1 MQTLIII
8 LLGTTLLTFVIVTI
22 VFHVWYN
29 KLLEEL
35 YMIGHWIRLTQKD
48 VKNLNI
54 AYMDLR
60 HDFDTTYSSI
70 SKLNNNVAAYLNQE
84 EQRRNET
91 FIMPKPDLAKVID
104 ESIREQIIMEAT
116 LAKGMRIP
124 QMDLV
129 HRISE
134 AIEKTY
140 PNVDKEYLSKKI
152 LCKVEEFNETAYQ
165 K

>member
-8 LLGTTLLTFVIVTI
+8 LLGTTLLTFFIVTF
-22 VFHVWYN
+22 VFHLFY
-29 KLLEEL
+29 KRILEQL
-35 YMIGHWIRLTQKD
+35 QVMGHWIHLMQKD
-48 VKNLNI
+48 IKDLNI
-54 AYMDLR
+54 AYIDLR

-91 FIMPKPDLAKVID
+91 FIMPKPDLSKVID

-140 PNVDKEYLSKKI
+140 PNVDKDYLGKKI